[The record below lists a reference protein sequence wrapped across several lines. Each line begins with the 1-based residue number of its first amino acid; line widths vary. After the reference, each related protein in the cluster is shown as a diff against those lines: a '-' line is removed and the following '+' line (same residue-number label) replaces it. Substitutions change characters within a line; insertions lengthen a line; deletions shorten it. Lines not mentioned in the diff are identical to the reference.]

1 MRKLM
6 IVLVLAAI
14 GVAFYEQSKPQPNVY
29 IMAAAVIIFMYGV
42 MRLSAK
48 IPGKKDGNVQ

>member
-1 MRKLM
+1 M

>member
-1 MRKLM
+1 M

-14 GVAFYEQSKPQPNVY
+14 GVAFYEQTKPHPNPY
-29 IMAAAVIIFMYGV
+29 ITAAAVIIFMYAA

-48 IPGKKDGNVQ
+48 IPRKKDEDV